1 MNKVYVFFNI
11 YVEYYFIDIFKSILF
26 KKIEIIYFVLFM
38 KVILCGVVVF
48 FLRSDLIRMICLF
61 DFLVKY
67 NLKSYVDGCWLLI
80 LVLFYCDKFVFI
92 EGKKVVV
99 VD

>member
-1 MNKVYVFFNI
+1 M
-11 YVEYYFIDIFKSILF
+11 
-26 KKIEIIYFVLFM
+26 
-38 KVILCGVVVF
+38 F

-67 NLKSYVDGCWLLI
+67 NLKSYVDGCRLLI
-80 LVLFYCDKFVFI
+80 LALFYCDKFVFI